1 MSITIKFPVTLQY
14 LTENKESV
22 ETDGNK
28 IGTCLDNVAK
38 QFPELAK
45 IIFKKD
51 GSLSNLIT
59 ILINGND
66 AYPDELTKTVKDGDT
81 VNITPSTGC

>member
-1 MSITIKFPVTLQY
+1 MSITVRFPITLQY
-14 LTENKESV
+14 LTENNKSV
-22 ETDGNK
+22 EVDGNT
-28 IGTCLDNVAK
+28 IDVCLDNVAK
-38 QFPELAK
+38 QFPDFAK

-51 GSLSNLIT
+51 CSLSNLIT